1 MNQKVSDNTQIHMH
15 NGEKDKKKK
24 CYQECTQA
32 RPMDLDPHLA
42 ILSHLVEFW
51 FHPGVATYGLGSFAS
66 LVPL

>member
-1 MNQKVSDNTQIHMH
+1 M
-15 NGEKDKKKK
+15 EKRTRKKK